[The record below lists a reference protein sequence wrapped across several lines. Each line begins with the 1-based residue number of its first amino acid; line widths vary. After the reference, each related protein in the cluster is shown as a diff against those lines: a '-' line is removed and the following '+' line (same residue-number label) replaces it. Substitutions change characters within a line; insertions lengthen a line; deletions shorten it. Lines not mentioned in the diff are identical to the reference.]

1 MSIKTSHLQKSMIS
15 AVILA
20 GGRGARMGGIN
31 KGLVPL
37 RGRPMISHVIERL
50 SAQVATII
58 ISANHDQ
65 QAYRAFGYPVI
76 ADVPPDSHGP
86 LAGIYSAMTIMQTDW
101 LACAPCDVPR
111 IPADLI
117 ARLSEPDIA
126 QLARVAH
133 DGVRQQSACC
143 LLHAS
148 LREPLQRYLES
159 GQHAVHRFLAEQHAT
174 EVDFSDQPDAFDNI
188 NTREQLQQHG

>member
-1 MSIKTSHLQKSMIS
+1 MIG

-20 GGRGARMGGIN
+20 GGQGSRMGGIN
-31 KGLVPL
+31 KGLVTL
-37 RGRPMISHVIERL
+37 HGRPMISHVIERL
-50 SAQVATII
+50 SSQVATII
-58 ISANHDQ
+58 ISANQDQ
-65 QAYRAFGYPVI
+65 QTYRAFGYPVI
-76 ADVPPDSHGP
+76 ADVLPDSHGP
-86 LAGIYSAMTIMQTDW
+86 LAGIYSAMTIMKTDW
-101 LACAPCDVPR
+101 LACAPCDVPN

-148 LREPLQRYLES
+148 LREPLKYYLQN
-159 GQHAVHRFLAEQHAT
+159 GHHAVHRFLAEQHAV

-188 NTREQLQQHG
+188 NTRKELQNLA